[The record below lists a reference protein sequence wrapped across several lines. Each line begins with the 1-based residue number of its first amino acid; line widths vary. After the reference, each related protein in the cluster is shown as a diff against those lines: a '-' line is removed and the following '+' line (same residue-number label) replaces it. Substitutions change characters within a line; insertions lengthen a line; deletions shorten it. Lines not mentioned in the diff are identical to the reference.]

1 MNNTTTKKSL
11 FTSPLGIAIYIVVG
25 LVLLALLATNHLIGM
40 ILPYAI
46 AYTIPLLMTA
56 LGGLYSE
63 RSGVT
68 NLGLEG
74 LMLVGYF
81 ASALTIRL
89 TEQTLQA
96 SALPLGLLA
105 GVLAGALFSML
116 HAFASINLK
125 ADQVISGT
133 AINMLASALTVYLAR
148 TIAGSGN
155 VRIMLGIVRK
165 DIPGLSKIPGIGT
178 LFFTQS
184 YWSTWVA
191 LIVWGAS
198 WFLLYKT
205 SFGLRLRACGEH
217 PSAVASA
224 GVNVY
229 GMRYFGV
236 GMSGALAGLGG
247 SIILITYS
255 GEFNGTV
262 AGLGFLSI
270 AALIFGQWKP
280 LGILGATFFFGT
292 ATTIANVSQ
301 VIPQL
306 GVIPPVIFKVFPY
319 VVTLLALIVFSKR
332 SAAPKAVGEAF

>member
-1 MNNTTTKKSL
+1 MWNT
-11 FTSPLGIAIYIVVG
+11 
-25 LVLLALLATNHLIGM
+25 LIS
-40 ILPYAI
+40 IFPYAI
-46 AYTIPLLMTA
+46 AYTIPMLMTS

-81 ASALTIRL
+81 ASAITIKM
-89 TEQTLQA
+89 TEATLGVQ
-96 SALPLGLLA
+96 ALPLGLLV
-105 GVLAGALFSML
+105 GVAAGAVFSIL

-133 AINMLASALTVYLAR
+133 AINMLATALTVYLAR
-148 TIAGSGN
+148 TISGSGN
-155 VRIMLGIVRK
+155 VRILMGIVRK
-165 DIPGLSKIPGIGT
+165 NIPVLSQIPIIGP
-178 LFFTQS
+178 LFFSQS
-184 YWSTWVA
+184 YWTTWLCLVIWA
-191 LIVWGAS
+191 LS
-198 WFLLYKT
+198 WILLYKT

-224 GVNVY
+224 GVNVHR
-229 GMRYFGV
+229 MRYFGV
-236 GMSGALAGLGG
+236 LMSGALAGLGG
-247 SIILITYS
+247 SVILITYS

-280 LGILGATFFFGT
+280 LGILGATFFFGI

-301 VIPQL
+301 VIPSL
-306 GVIPPVIFKVFPY
+306 SVIPPVFFKVFPY
-319 VVTLLALIVFSKR
+319 VATLLALVLFSKN
-332 SAAPKAVGEAF
+332 SAAPKASGEPF

>member
-1 MNNTTTKKSL
+1 MNRNFK
-11 FTSPLGIAIYIVVG
+11 SPLWIVIFVLFG
-25 LVLLALLATNHLIGM
+25 LVLLWLLSSIQLVRM
-40 ILPYAI
+40 IFPYAI
-46 AYTIPLLMTA
+46 AYTIPLLVTA

-74 LMLVGYF
+74 LMLVGFF
-81 ASALTIRL
+81 ASAITIRF
-89 TEQTLQA
+89 TEQALLTW
-96 SALPLGLLA
+96 ALPLGLLA
-105 GVLAGALFSML
+105 GIIAGALFSML
-116 HAFASINLK
+116 HAFASITLK
-125 ADQVISGT
+125 ADQIISGT

-148 TIAGSGN
+148 TVAGSGN
-155 VRIMLGIVRK
+155 IQIRLGIVRQ
-165 DIPGLSKIPGIGT
+165 DIPLLSRIPGIGT

-184 YWSTWVA
+184 YWSTWIA
-191 LIVWGAS
+191 LAIWGAS

-217 PSAVASA
+217 PFAVASA
-224 GVNVY
+224 GVHVRR
-229 GMRYFGV
+229 MRYFGV

-247 SIILITYS
+247 SIILVTYS

-301 VIPQL
+301 VIPQF

-319 VVTLLALIVFSKR
+319 VITLAALIAFSKR
-332 SAAPKAVGEAF
+332 SAAPRAVGEPF

>member
-1 MNNTTTKKSL
+1 MSNDKHIKTL
-11 FTSPLGIAIYIVVG
+11 FASYKALIIIVAI
-25 LVLLALLATNHLIGM
+25 LVILALSSMNHLVRLIM
-40 ILPYAI
+40 PYAI
-46 AYTIPLLMTA
+46 AYTIPLLITS

-81 ASALTIRL
+81 ASALTINL
-89 TEQTLQA
+89 TEKVA
-96 SALPLGLLA
+96 YSISLPLGLIV

-125 ADQVISGT
+125 ADQIISGT

-155 VRIMLGIVRK
+155 IRIMLGIVRK
-165 DIPGLSKIPGIGT
+165 DIPLLSKIPGIGT
-178 LFFTQS
+178 LFFTQT
-184 YWSTWVA
+184 YWSTWVV
-191 LIVWGAS
+191 LIIWGLS

-224 GVNVY
+224 GVNVHK
-229 GMRYFGV
+229 MRYFGV

-247 SIILITYS
+247 AIILVTYS

-262 AGLGFLSI
+262 AGLGFLAI

-301 VIPQL
+301 VIPQF

-319 VVTLLALIVFSKR
+319 VVTLLALVAFSKR
-332 SAAPKAVGEAF
+332 SAAP

>member
-1 MNNTTTKKSL
+1 MSDATRKSFLTTR
-11 FTSPLGIAIYIVVG
+11 LGVLLIVVIG
-25 LVLLALLATNHLIGM
+25 LVLLAMVSSIQIVGR

-46 AYTIPLLMTA
+46 AYTIPLLVTA

-81 ASALTIRL
+81 ASALTIRM
-89 TEQTLQA
+89 TEQTLLEA
-96 SALPLGLLA
+96 ALPLGLLM

-155 VRIMLGIVRK
+155 VRIMLGIVRRDIPLLS
-165 DIPGLSKIPGIGT
+165 DIPGLGT

-191 LIVWGAS
+191 LAVWGAS

-229 GMRYFGV
+229 KMRYFGV

-247 SIILITYS
+247 SIILVTYS

-306 GVIPPVIFKVFPY
+306 GVIPPVFFKVFPY
-319 VVTLLALIVFSKR
+319 VVTLLALVAFSKR
-332 SAAPKAVGEAF
+332 SAAPKAVGEPF

>member
-1 MNNTTTKKSL
+1 MWNT
-11 FTSPLGIAIYIVVG
+11 
-25 LVLLALLATNHLIGM
+25 LVSIF
-40 ILPYAI
+40 PYAI
-46 AYTIPLLMTA
+46 AYTIPMLMTS

-81 ASALTIRL
+81 ASAITIKM
-89 TEQTLQA
+89 TEAALGVQ
-96 SALPLGLLA
+96 ALPVGILV
-105 GVLAGALFSML
+105 GVAAGAIFSLL

-133 AINMLASALTVYLAR
+133 AINMLAAALTVYLAR
-148 TIAGSGN
+148 TISGSGN
-155 VRIMLGIVRK
+155 VRILMGIVRK
-165 DIPGLSKIPGIGT
+165 NIPVLSQIPIIGP
-178 LFFTQS
+178 LFFSQS
-184 YWSTWVA
+184 YWTTWLCLAIWA
-191 LIVWGAS
+191 LS
-198 WFLLYKT
+198 WILLYKT

-229 GMRYFGV
+229 RMRYFGV
-236 GMSGALAGLGG
+236 VMSGALAGLGG
-247 SIILITYS
+247 SVILITYS

-280 LGILGATFFFGT
+280 LGILGATFFFGI

-301 VIPQL
+301 VIPSL
-306 GVIPPVIFKVFPY
+306 SVIPPVFFKVFPY
-319 VVTLLALIVFSKR
+319 VATVLALVLFSKN
-332 SAAPKAVGEAF
+332 SAAPKASGEPF

>member
-1 MNNTTTKKSL
+1 MENKKRSL
-11 FTSPLGIAIYIVVG
+11 FTSPLAVGLYIVA
-25 LVLLALLATNHLIGM
+25 LLLLLALLSRNHLIRM
-40 ILPYAI
+40 IMPYAV
-46 AYTIPLLMTA
+46 AYTIPLLVTA

-74 LMLVGYF
+74 LMLAGCF
-81 ASALTIRL
+81 ASALMIRL
-89 TEQTLQA
+89 TENSLGTA
-96 SALPLGLLA
+96 ALPLGLLA
-105 GVLAGALFSML
+105 GVVAGALFSLL

-133 AINMLASALTVYLAR
+133 AINMLAGALTVYLAR
-148 TIAGSGN
+148 TITGSGN
-155 VRIMLGIVRK
+155 VRIMLGIVRR
-165 DIPGLSKIPGIGT
+165 DIPLLSKIPGIGT
-178 LFFTQS
+178 LFFTQV
-184 YWSTWVA
+184 YWSTAVA
-191 LIVWGAS
+191 LLVWALS
-198 WFLLYKT
+198 YFLLYRT

-224 GVNVY
+224 GVNVHL
-229 GMRYFGV
+229 MRYIGV
-236 GMSGALAGLGG
+236 VVSGALAGLGG

-306 GVIPPVIFKVFPY
+306 GVIPPVFFKVFPY
-319 VVTLLALIVFSKR
+319 VITLVALVVFSKR
-332 SAAPKAVGEAF
+332 SRAPRAIGEPF